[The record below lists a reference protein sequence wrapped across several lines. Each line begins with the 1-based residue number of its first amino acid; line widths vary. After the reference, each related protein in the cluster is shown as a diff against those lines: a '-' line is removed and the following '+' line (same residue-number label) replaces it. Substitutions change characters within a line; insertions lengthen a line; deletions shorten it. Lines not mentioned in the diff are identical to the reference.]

1 MKDIIYPVRAPNWGL
16 AIFSVSVQLFRLV
29 QLPEHVTTEDSRSI

>member
-1 MKDIIYPVRAPNWGL
+1 MKDIIYPVCAPIGD
-16 AIFSVSVQLFRLV
+16 FPFSSVSVQLFRLV